1 MRENLNICFGLL
13 FVALMA
19 SAGCADSPSQTHISA
34 SDYDQSCERDE
45 QCIMV
50 IEGDVC
56 DCGQPAPLNIDAE
69 DDFREDKKR
78 MGRNCTEG
86 CIPEY
91 SLEGVCTGGTCELRE
106 IGASGEAD
114 ASSDTSSADAR

>member
-1 MRENLNICFGLL
+1 MRERLNICFVWL

-19 SAGCADSPSQTHISA
+19 SAGCAESKTHISA

-45 QCIMV
+45 ECTLV

-56 DCGQPAPLNIDAE
+56 DCGQPAAINFDAE
-69 DDFREDKKR
+69 DDFQDDKRR
-78 MGRNCTEG
+78 MQQNCTEG

-91 SLEGVCTGGTCELRE
+91 PLEGVCTSGTCELRE
-106 IGASGEAD
+106 IGASPEPD
-114 ASSDTSSADAR
+114 ASSDTSSADAG